1 MRIVEYPSKECKIDE
16 TNAPIDTFADGTIAF
31 FSGLDVIFG
40 GNRSG
45 NGLVHGGMMFVG

>member
-16 TNAPIDTFADGTIAF
+16 TNAPRDTFADGTIAF

-40 GNRSG
+40 GN
-45 NGLVHGGMMFVG
+45 GLVHGGMMFVG